1 MAANDQ
7 DSIFTRDMP
16 YRSFGQTREE
26 YDAKMNNTRADF
38 PNELNSIPIPMRPE
52 GGTSIQAGVGQAI
65 DAVIGQNNGLPPVNL
80 SNPAYGQDQQLQGG
94 PDLSNQAQQ
103 PVQNSA
109 LGQIGLVSQRSGGG
123 GGGYKIPEAV
133 ISTEKTEDYL
143 NQNSL
148 VEREEQVKANKA
160 LAEANLKT
168 QQANEEAVASQKLY
182 IDSLK
187 QALVDQ
193 QKKYDAIPKVDPRRT
208 WNNASNWGK
217 ATMLIGMLSDAAYAE
232 VRDPSQSFTARLDKL
247 ISEDINIQNKNI
259 ATEKEK
265 IGKGYD
271 GAIKVA
277 DSQDEASKFERLA
290 KLDSIGTMLKTKL
303 ATVNPASKAGL
314 SLAKGLAD
322 LEMYKNKTAQEMA
335 EQKAKNLFNNATL
348 GLQREKN
355 NIDRAELGLKAQAQR
370 QAETK
375 LGSEKATKV
384 ALSDI
389 TQKGIKDLKNLHG
402 QLETVKFT
410 PELFSQ
416 TKSLFNQALTQTKA
430 SLGFMLSGANVA
442 EGERQSFVE
451 LLTPKL
457 GESTDQYSERV
468 DMTLQLARAVSDV
481 NTFGEAYAKAKAL
494 RGN

>member
-1 MAANDQ
+1 MANELVGDY
-7 DSIFTRDMP
+7 DTDMP
-16 YRSFGQTREE
+16 LMR
-26 YDAKMNNTRADF
+26 DF
-38 PNELNSIPIPMRPE
+38 PNELNSTPIPMRPQ
-52 GGTSIQAGVGQAI
+52 GDTSTQAGVGQAI
-65 DAVIGQNNGLPPVNL
+65 NAITGQNNGLPPVNL
-80 SNPAYGQDQQLQGG
+80 SKPAYEQGSLEGG
-94 PDLSNQAQQ
+94 PDLSNQQAQQ
-103 PVQNSA
+103 PIQNPT
-109 LGQIGLVSQRSGGG
+109 LGQMSLMSQRSGVGG
-123 GGGYKIPEAV
+123 GVGYKIPEAG

-148 VEREEQVKANKA
+148 VEREEQAKANKA

-168 QQANEEAVASQKLY
+168 QQANEEAIAGQKLY
-182 IDSLK
+182 VDSLK

-193 QKKYDAIPKVDPRRT
+193 QKKYDALPKVDPRRA

-232 VRDPSQSFTARLDKL
+232 VRDPSRSFTARLDKL
-247 ISEDINIQNKNI
+247 INEDINIQNKNI
-259 ATEKEK
+259 DTEKEK
-265 IGKGYD
+265 IGKFYT
-271 GAIKVA
+271 GAVKIA
-277 DSQDEASKFERLA
+277 DSQDEANKFERLA

-303 ATVNPASKAGL
+303 ATVNPSSKAGL

-335 EQKAKNLFNNATL
+335 KEKADNLYKNSTL
-348 GLQREKN
+348 RLQQEKN
-355 NIDRAELGLKAQAQR
+355 NIDKAELGLKAQAQR

-402 QLETVKFT
+402 QLDTVKFT
-410 PELFSQ
+410 PEIFSQ

-442 EGERQSFVE
+442 EGERESFVE

-457 GESTDQYSERV
+457 GESTEQYSQRV
-468 DMTLQLARAVSDV
+468 DMTMALAKEISDV